1 METLISEIVNL
12 IIKEFNK
19 DSNKILLESKIID
32 PILTY
37 IFNKLRPYVIMAV
50 SFFMIIILLVITTL
64 CLILFE

>member
-1 METLISEIVNL
+1 MAEIVKL

-19 DSNKILLESKIID
+19 DSNRILLESKIID
-32 PILTY
+32 PILDY
-37 IFNKLRPYVIMAV
+37 ILNKLKPYAIMAV

>member
-19 DSNKILLESKIID
+19 DSNRILLESKIID
-32 PILTY
+32 PILNY